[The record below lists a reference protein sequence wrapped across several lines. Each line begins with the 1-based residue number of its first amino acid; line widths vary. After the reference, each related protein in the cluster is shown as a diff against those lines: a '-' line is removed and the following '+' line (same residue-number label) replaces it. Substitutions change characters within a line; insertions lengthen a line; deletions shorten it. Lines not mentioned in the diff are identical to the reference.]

1 MKKTHEN
8 KMRIYLD
15 SDYDVNNH
23 IRNFLLYWMKPSRP
37 RAKNDLDCLYLNGNL
52 NADTIFSVW
61 TPLKMV
67 LEVLNPNRK
76 FTKKDIADIYN
87 NQNQY
92 LNPDYSIVKNF
103 NEFAKYAETKANTM
117 KLPNRK
123 MNNNRY
129 CSFRDQMPP
138 TLYNCFEGGKYCT
151 YFDEKYPLNKWIE
164 DEHLQF
170 FFTNID
176 YSSKNNLIPIISGR
190 LSDQIYYFHTLKEI
204 EEMITNYTQ
213 ILQARLDEID

>member
-8 KMRIYLD
+8 KMRVYLD
-15 SDYDVNNH
+15 SDYDENNY
-23 IRNFLLYWMKPSRP
+23 IKNFLLYWMKPSRP

-52 NADTIFSVW
+52 YADTIFSVW

-76 FTKKDIADIYN
+76 
-87 NQNQY
+87 
-92 LNPDYSIVKNF
+92 
-103 NEFAKYAETKANTM
+103 
-117 KLPNRK
+117 

-138 TLYNCFEGGKYCT
+138 TLYYCFEDGKYCT

-170 FFTNID
+170 FFTNKD
-176 YSSKNNLIPIISGR
+176 YSSKNNLIPIISGG
-190 LSDQIYYFHTLKEI
+190 LSDQIYYFHTLREI
-204 EEMITNYTQ
+204 EEMIKNNIQ